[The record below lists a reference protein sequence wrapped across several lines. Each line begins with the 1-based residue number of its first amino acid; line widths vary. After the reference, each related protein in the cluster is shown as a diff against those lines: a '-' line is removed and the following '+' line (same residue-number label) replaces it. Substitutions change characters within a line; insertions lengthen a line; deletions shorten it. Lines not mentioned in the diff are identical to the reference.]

1 MKNRL
6 AIISKSDSSGGGA
19 GVVAED
25 LHHLIN
31 TTAQYSS
38 HLWYGFGNKPVLKD
52 AYQLYGNKSG
62 RLVYKSFRYLSR
74 KLGIPDFIPTEFA
87 FHLLKMPGEYDLYH
101 FHSISSAISPI
112 TLRWLSR
119 RYPTVW
125 TFHDCSPFTGGCI
138 YPTISDCA
146 AFTSRCGNC
155 PQLNVW
161 PMLSQLDLTGPIQDY
176 KRKTIKDNLI
186 SVVVPSKWMA
196 NEALKSGFFSKEP
209 IVIPNCVDMTI
220 FKFRNKKDA
229 RQKLN
234 LPEDGLIVLM
244 GAASLDDKRKGIEYA
259 IKALKKLSMKPCVIA
274 IGNDASSLE
283 HQNIIS
289 RYTGF
294 INDKSDLA
302 LYYSAADI
310 FLFPTLADNFPLTVI
325 ESMACG
331 TPVIGFAV
339 GGLPEIV
346 DHDCNGW
353 LVPLMDIEGLVVG
366 LTFANNDVDRL
377 RHWSINGLL
386 KVSELY
392 QPSKFLDRH
401 LSLYDSLLNK

>member
-1 MKNRL
+1 
-6 AIISKSDSSGGGA
+6 
-19 GVVAED
+19 
-25 LHHLIN
+25 
-31 TTAQYSS
+31 
-38 HLWYGFGNKPVLKD
+38 
-52 AYQLYGNKSG
+52 
-62 RLVYKSFRYLSR
+62 
-74 KLGIPDFIPTEFA
+74 
-87 FHLLKMPGEYDLYH
+87 
-101 FHSISSAISPI
+101 
-112 TLRWLSR
+112 
-119 RYPTVW
+119 
-125 TFHDCSPFTGGCI
+125 
-138 YPTISDCA
+138 
-146 AFTSRCGNC
+146 
-155 PQLNVW
+155 
-161 PMLSQLDLTGPIQDY
+161 
-176 KRKTIKDNLI
+176 
-186 SVVVPSKWMA
+186 
-196 NEALKSGFFSKEP
+196 
-209 IVIPNCVDMTI
+209 
-220 FKFRNKKDA
+220 
-229 RQKLN
+229 
-234 LPEDGLIVLM
+234 
-244 GAASLDDKRKGIEYA
+244 
-259 IKALKKLSMKPCVIA
+259 MKPCVIA
-274 IGNDASSLE
+274 IGNEASSLE